1 MRISDWSSDVCSSD
15 LVGANAVDAS
25 AVRATYFLDPEGILR
40 ASTWYPL
47 SVGRSV
53 EEMLRLVAALQRVHD
68 GTALAPEGWRP
79 GDDLLA
85 VPSQDID
92 DVLAAPDGTRTEE
105 RLVGTEGVMQCESR
119 RVGAH

>member
-1 MRISDWSSDVCSSD
+1 MVC
-15 LVGANAVDAS
+15 ANAVDAS

-92 DVLAAPDGTRTEE
+92 DVMAAPDGPAWLDRKSVVWGKRGAIREE
-105 RLVGTEGVMQCESR
+105 LGGLRI
-119 RVGAH
+119 